1 MAVIREQDLHKGH
14 DAFAQWLQTSHRMIA
29 DNIPANTD
37 AARDFRLEFSPRLP
51 RQLWAMAVRYSLH
64 LLEKKA
70 PGAGVE
76 VRVAPWGAIKILD
89 GPASDHGKPCSLA

>member
-1 MAVIREQDLHKGH
+1 
-14 DAFAQWLQTSHRMIA
+14 MIA

-89 GPASDHGKPCSLA
+89 GPASDPHNLTPPDEFVLVLVERMRLDTGIT